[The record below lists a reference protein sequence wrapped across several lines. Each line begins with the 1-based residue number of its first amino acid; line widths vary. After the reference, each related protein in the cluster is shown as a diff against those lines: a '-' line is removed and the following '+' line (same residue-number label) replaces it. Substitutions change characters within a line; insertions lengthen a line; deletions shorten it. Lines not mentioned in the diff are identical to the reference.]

1 MAGHWLHAAVAAM
14 ALVAVTADAAV
25 RRDPPHV
32 PQPGY
37 QCRVGKPFDGEVWGE
52 RSLDETGKQVSASM
66 EWRAKDDVW
75 QPRLTTLWTINGAA
89 PLRAEGGA
97 FFMSWSLKDEA
108 RKRRNAL
115 LALEMTTEARA
126 SPWPRALLV
135 GKLDK
140 SSGRGLE
147 AAWSDVLALAR
158 GARELFA
165 IFRDKRGAIVAQAR
179 IDPALFSQG
188 GRLVADAQA
197 ELDAMS
203 HDFRSRCAHVDD
215 LNPDIVV
222 T

>member
-1 MAGHWLHAAVAAM
+1 MHWLCATVAAM

-37 QCRVGKPFDGEVWGE
+37 QCNVGKVFESEVWGE
-52 RSLDETGKQVSASM
+52 RSLDEAGRQVSASM
-66 EWRAKDDVW
+66 QWRAKGRDIW
-75 QPRLTTLWTINGAA
+75 QPRLSTLWTISGAA
-89 PLRAEGGA
+89 PLTIEGGA
-97 FFMSWSLKDEA
+97 FFMSWNLKDEA
-108 RKRRNAL
+108 RKRRNAH

-126 SPWPRALLV
+126 SPWPRALV
-135 GKLDK
+135 VAELDK
-140 SSGRGLE
+140 SSGLLN

-165 IFRDKRGAIVAQAR
+165 ILRDKRGAIVAQAR
-179 IDPALFSQG
+179 IDPAIFSQG
-188 GRLVADAQA
+188 RRLVADAQA

-203 HDFRSRCAHVDD
+203 NDFRSRCTHVDD
-215 LNPDIVV
+215 LNPDIIV